1 MQKPTVGANIEAMRK
16 PLSSYLTIIMYC
28 ITWTCL
34 RVALS
39 AALIVASTSVTH
51 AEDADAAPDKIQY
64 KLIVSDYS
72 ATGINAKDVNLR
84 AKFGEQES
92 GSQTA
97 WLAYYEER
105 PSHFNQF
112 RTGYERTDKWQ
123 RLKLVSS
130 IQAAD
135 YGFLGVATTAEIGGT
150 VHGILGYGRTN
161 LKPYDNINFDP
172 NDNITWGAGWERED
186 GEDVALYRVRDN
198 RVVKGQQ
205 IDHLLVH
212 LPLPGLSEDSKF
224 TVDMFSKSGARDEQ
238 GKSIDAT
245 GMALACECGKY
256 FVRVAYDP
264 KVNFTQSYMTRLSL
278 GIYF

>member
-1 MQKPTVGANIEAMRK
+1 MRAHLK
-16 PLSSYLTIIMYC
+16 FPSLLNFHSLVSFHFRLI
-28 ITWTCL
+28 L
-34 RVALS
+34 RLLAYTGLS
-39 AALIVASTSVTH
+39 ALAATS
-51 AEDADAAPDKIQY
+51 ACADDADAAADKIQY
-64 KLIVSDYS
+64 KLILSDYS
-72 ATGINAKDVNLR
+72 ASGINAKDVNLR
-84 AKFGEQES
+84 AKFGINPSGEQ
-92 GSQTA
+92 A
-97 WLAYYEER
+97 VWLAYYEER
-105 PSHFNQF
+105 PSHFQQF
-112 RTGYERTDKWQ
+112 RTGYERTDKWE

-130 IQAAD
+130 LQAAD
-135 YGFLGVATTAEIGGT
+135 YGFLGVATTAEIGGS

-172 NDNITWGAGWERED
+172 NDNITWGAGWERKE

-212 LPLPGLSEDSKF
+212 LPLSGLSEDSKF
-224 TVDMFSKSGARDEQ
+224 TVDLFSKSGTRDDE
-238 GKSIDAT
+238 GKSINAT